1 MATSSNRTPTLMEH
15 YGSGGGGGG
24 RTLNGNNAASVPRPT
39 IASEIKMLKEMSRGS
54 PGAGPDILNSY
65 QS

>member
-1 MATSSNRTPTLMEH
+1 MEH